1 MNTFPEDVL
10 SKYIYKDDSFIIVED
25 PKSSKE
31 YFHYTI
37 WSIENIETIFNIS
50 KKCIIDL
57 NSFLK
62 DIKKLDYFKNI
73 LNNALIYFTYIPT
86 YYRLHLHIVP
96 NNYISH
102 RDLNELY
109 YFSDIENIYNNINLV
124 KKINTEK
131 QNSIH
136 LNLKFKIGIIILK
149 NHTNIYKLNDI
160 KYINDIDYIIVIR
173 RKNDDCMIEYLLNNN
188 KLINHNLISENLNN
202 YNEMLKY
209 DYLICV

>member
-10 SKYIYKDDSFIIVED
+10 SKYIYKDDNFIIVED
-25 PKSSKE
+25 PKNSKE

-50 KKCIIDL
+50 EKCIINL

-62 DIKKLDYFKNI
+62 DIKELDYFKNI
-73 LNNALIYFTYIPT
+73 LNNTLIYFTYIPT

-96 NNYISH
+96 DNYISH
-102 RDLNELY
+102 RDINELY
-109 YFSDIENIYNNINLV
+109 YFSDIENIYKNINIV

-149 NHTNIYKLNDI
+149 NHKNIYKLNEI
-160 KYINDIDYIIVIR
+160 KHQNDIDYIIVIR
-173 RKNDDCMIEYLLNNN
+173 RKNDDYMIEYLLNNN

-202 YNEMLKY
+202 YNKMLKY

>member
-10 SKYIYKDDSFIIVED
+10 SKYIYKDDNFIIVED

-73 LNNALIYFTYIPT
+73 LNNALIYFTYI
-86 YYRLHLHIVP
+86 Y
-96 NNYISH
+96 
-102 RDLNELY
+102 
-109 YFSDIENIYNNINLV
+109 LV
-124 KKINTEK
+124 
-131 QNSIH
+131 H
-136 LNLKFKIGIIILK
+136 
-149 NHTNIYKLNDI
+149 
-160 KYINDIDYIIVIR
+160 
-173 RKNDDCMIEYLLNNN
+173 
-188 KLINHNLISENLNN
+188 
-202 YNEMLKY
+202 
-209 DYLICV
+209 